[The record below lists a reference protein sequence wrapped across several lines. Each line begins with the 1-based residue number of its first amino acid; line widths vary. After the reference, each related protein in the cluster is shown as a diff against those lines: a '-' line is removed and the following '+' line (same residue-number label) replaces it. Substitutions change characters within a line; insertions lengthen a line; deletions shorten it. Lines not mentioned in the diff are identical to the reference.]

1 MCCIVGHVVMYHC
14 MVTAELTPA
23 NAVSTK
29 LRNAARGNSACGEAP
44 ITDIL
49 HRGIA
54 PEAVLDHWSQRILA
68 DFKERNPEIKDA
80 KPDMLSLAATVNQHG
95 YILNVIAAQQQQMLT
110 ALQKRDM
117 LCHAQETQLS
127 YLSNKLVAT
136 EGELANARGQLAVAR
151 QSNYHMQ
158 SVLQSP
164 VRKSGRGL
172 MINLLLC
179 LCNNNIIC
187 TISFYLRCQQ
197 QFQSPPHDNKGRHRS

>member
-1 MCCIVGHVVMYHC
+1 MNAFIDRLFVVSLPRFKPGGTLYIVLKTCAASLVMYHC

-95 YILNVIAAQQQQMLT
+95 YILNGIAAQQQQMLT
-110 ALQKRDM
+110 ALQKGYALPRSRDSI
-117 LCHAQETQLS
+117 ELS
-127 YLSNKLVAT
+127 K
-136 EGELANARGQLAVAR
+136 
-151 QSNYHMQ
+151 
-158 SVLQSP
+158 
-164 VRKSGRGL
+164 
-172 MINLLLC
+172 
-179 LCNNNIIC
+179 
-187 TISFYLRCQQ
+187 
-197 QFQSPPHDNKGRHRS
+197 